1 MFVRHVHKVA
11 DLDLLIGQ
19 IRSLYPKDI
28 NALAFMTYDNSKMFE
43 SKLTWMLYMVLMNW
57 TGYSGL

>member
-43 SKLTWMLYMVLMNW
+43 SKLT
-57 TGYSGL
+57 